1 MLKDKFS
8 KVVKVGDWLA
18 DTDGVYEVIK
28 LWDDEAKLQEVYF
41 ADEDGYLIGTEAF
54 FMVRS
59 EIAKM
64 EIIA

>member
-41 ADEDGYLIGTEAF
+41 ADEDGYLIGTEEF